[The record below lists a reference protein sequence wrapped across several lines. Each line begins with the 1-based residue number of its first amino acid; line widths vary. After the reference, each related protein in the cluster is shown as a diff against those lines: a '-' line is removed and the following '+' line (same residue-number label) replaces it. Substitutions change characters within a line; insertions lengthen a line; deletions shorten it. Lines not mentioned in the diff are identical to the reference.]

1 MSFFSNLWASIKIF
15 ISNFT
20 ADYGHVVNLLVIAA
34 LVILASVFVWRGFAL
49 ILRARKKTSQME
61 NDPAPRDV
69 VERAS
74 QSLSDAIKIE
84 TITGNAHGITELKK
98 FLRARYPNV
107 FEKMDA
113 ADLAGGS
120 LILRWRGAAET
131 APVLFCAHMD
141 TVPVEGQ
148 AWEGFPFSGSLENGV
163 VYGRGALDCKNVLIG
178 TLEAAES
185 LIQEGFVP
193 SRDIYF
199 AYGSDEET
207 GGSDGAANIAKVFEE
222 KGVSFDFIIDEGGNI
237 AQAHLGNKN
246 FPAALIA
253 VAEKGQATYRVSAQ
267 MQPGHAAMPPAHTA
281 LGVVCECVCRI
292 EQAPMHK
299 RILPIVNKCLKI
311 SAPALSIPAQLLVA
325 NLPYTKRLLFHFT
338 KHNLQLSALLHTTFA
353 ATQANASSA
362 PNVLPELAEIYIN
375 ARTLQGDTTDGVLE
389 YLRSLL
395 ADLPV
400 TVEIIS
406 SSEPSEITPISGAQ
420 YGLVAATVT
429 ETFGRL
435 ACVPIVMPAGTDTKH
450 YSHLSKNVL
459 RFMPFSADAESFAT
473 VHGANERISQE
484 SLAQGVL
491 FYKNLMKKI

>member
-1 MSFFSNLWASIKIF
+1 MSFFSDFWASFKIF
-15 ISNFT
+15 VSNFT
-20 ADYGHVVNLLVIAA
+20 AKWGNLVNFLIVAA
-34 LVILASVFVWRGFAL
+34 LILLAAVFMWRGVAL
-49 ILRARKKTSQME
+49 VLRARKKTSQME
-61 NDPAPRDV
+61 NKPAPADV
-69 VERAS
+69 VQHAS
-74 QSLSDAIKIE
+74 ESLSGAVKIE
-84 TITGNAHGITELKK
+84 TITGNASGIVELKK
-98 FLRARYPNV
+98 FLRARYPAV
-107 FEKMDA
+107 FEKMYA

-120 LILRWRGAAET
+120 LILRWRGAVET

-178 TLEAAES
+178 TLEAADS
-185 LIQEGFVP
+185 LIKEGFVP

-199 AYGSDEET
+199 AFGSDEET
-207 GGSDGAANIAKVFEE
+207 GGNDGAAKIAKVFEE
-222 KGVSFDFIIDEGGNI
+222 KDIAFDFIIDEGGNI
-237 AQAHLGNKN
+237 AQAHLGNKK

-253 VAEKGQATYRVSAQ
+253 VAEKGQATYRISAQ

-299 RILPIVNKCLKI
+299 RILPIMNKCLKI

-338 KHNLQLSALLHTTFA
+338 KHNLQLSALMHTTFA
-353 ATQANASSA
+353 ATQASASSA
-362 PNVLPELAEIYIN
+362 PNVLPELAEIFVN

-400 TVEIIS
+400 TVETIA
-406 SSEPSEITPISGAQ
+406 SSEPSEITPIGGAQ
-420 YGLVAATVT
+420 YGLVAAAVT
-429 ETFGRL
+429 ETFGKL
-435 ACVPIVMPAGTDTKH
+435 TCVPIVMPAGTDTKH

-459 RFMPFSADAESFAT
+459 RFMPFAADAETFAT
-473 VHGANERISQE
+473 VHGGNERIPQE
-484 SLAQGVL
+484 SLAQGVI
-491 FYKNLMKKI
+491 FYKNLMRKI